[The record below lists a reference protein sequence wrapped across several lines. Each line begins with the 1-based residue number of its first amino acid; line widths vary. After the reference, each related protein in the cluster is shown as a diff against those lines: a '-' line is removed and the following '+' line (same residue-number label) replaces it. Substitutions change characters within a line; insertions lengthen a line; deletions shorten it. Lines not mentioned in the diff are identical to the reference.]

1 MGYMTSGFEFQHAG
15 EILWCH
21 IRQRLQ
27 QILQFDEEWIIDT
40 PRSETLW
47 AETCQQNDIPRAA
60 GATSKTARAAEGTI
74 GFTWWGSVLPQY
86 VELVPTP
93 EDGIWRL
100 RASVEMGL
108 VKPSS
113 RDEILELA
121 YSAQSFTVG
130 GAFVLGDDD
139 MLRMVFSI
147 ALDKSMAE
155 EIAQFAAGLLHRQV
169 AYAGY
174 IAALFARADMISL
187 ALNAHPVAGFRE
199 KPDEFVRNLFEGT
212 PSARSILNTGH
223 PSGPEGLCLTRAFS
237 PELPALVEEAI
248 SWRHRP
254 TIGEAEEAVFSNDIN
269 EDPYT
274 YFAYL
279 PVDNTRDLG
288 KAFTGDNF
296 PFKTDPYLRIRMQ
309 IADSEPEQ
317 YATKL
322 EALSAANLSLWVTWL
337 TASANILG
345 CFCPQQSLTGFYIG
359 QTFVLWPA
367 AALPGPRDVKDWA
380 ETLSH
385 LRAHV
390 GDQSLNARLT

>member
-47 AETCQQNDIPRAA
+47 SETCQQNDIPRAV
-60 GATSKTARAAEGTI
+60 GANGKTARATEGPI
-74 GFTWWGSVLPQY
+74 GFTWWGWVLPQY
-86 VELVPTP
+86 VELAPTP

-108 VKPSS
+108 VKPGS
-113 RDEILELA
+113 RDDVLDLA
-121 YSAQSFTVG
+121 YVCQSFALG
-130 GAFVLGDDD
+130 GALVLGDDD
-139 MLRMVFSI
+139 VLRMVFSI

-155 EIAQFAAGLLHRQV
+155 EIAQFSAGLLHRQV
-169 AYAGY
+169 AYAGCL
-174 IAALFARADMISL
+174 ATLFARADMISL
-187 ALNAHPVAGFRE
+187 VSNDHPIMGLRE
-199 KPDEFVRNLFEGT
+199 NPDEFVLNLFEGM
-212 PSARSILNTGH
+212 PSARAILNTGH
-223 PSGPEGLCLTRAFS
+223 PAGPEGLCLTRAFS

-248 SWRHRP
+248 SWRYRP
-254 TIGEAEEAVFSNDIN
+254 AIGEAGEAVFSNDAA

-279 PVDNTRDLG
+279 PVENTQDLG
-288 KAFTGDNF
+288 KALTGDNF

-317 YATKL
+317 YATEL
-322 EALSAANLSLWVTWL
+322 DALSAANLSLWVTWL
-337 TASANILG
+337 NASANILG

-367 AALPGPRDVKDWA
+367 AALPGPRDVTAWA

-385 LRAHV
+385 LRTHV